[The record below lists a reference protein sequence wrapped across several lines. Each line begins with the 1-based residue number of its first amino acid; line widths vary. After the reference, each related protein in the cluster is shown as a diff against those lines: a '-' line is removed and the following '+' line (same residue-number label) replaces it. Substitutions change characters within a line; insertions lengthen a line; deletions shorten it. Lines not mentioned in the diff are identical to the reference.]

1 MAAGSKNCHS
11 VFRTIFQHFQNG
23 QHTHGPIS
31 STYNYLFFQRH
42 SNIYSK
48 CTALIKAALL
58 AMEKTENNLY
68 SSFCICTFWNIM
80 QSLKELSKKLYKLI
94 KIEKRLISEYKEISI
109 IWIPYNHKKRM
120 KSCPVQQHDADGGHH
135 PK

>member
-94 KIEKRLISEYKEISI
+94 KIEKRLISEYKFPLFEYHTI
-109 IWIPYNHKKRM
+109 IKKEWNHVLCSNM
-120 KSCPVQQHDADGGHH
+120 DGTGNHYV
-135 PK
+135 K